1 MLWKF
6 ENHKR
11 IPPIDDTHFFV
22 PILTA
27 LRKKIY
33 SDF

>member
-11 IPPIDDTHFFV
+11 IPPIDDTHFFCTNFNC
-22 PILTA
+22 IEKENL
-27 LRKKIY
+27 
-33 SDF
+33 F